1 MSSNIFTMI
10 RNFVLNFS
18 NICIKKSTKL
28 LVSGIL
34 FSAWLIFAF
43 ETFLV
48 TKLLMSGIILSTA
61 PIFFSKLCLSVL
73 YWFMWI
79 KVIAAGILLSK
90 LFTLVPGVLDYLF
103 LTTSLSTA
111 SFNFSSLQEQFLI
124 YQHPNHLLLLLNYW
138 N

>member
-61 PIFFSKLCLSVL
+61 PIFFSKLCLSEL